1 MGELVDLQ
9 AVEKWFRL
17 LAVILPL
24 LGIAIGA
31 ALQFRSR
38 RPGALVT
45 GILIGLL
52 GPANWLL
59 WRIYNR
65 IEDHYG
71 LDSVKAMLINL
82 ALFAVLG
89 ITIGLIYRFS
99 RRPQPQPAGPERL
112 NT

>member
-1 MGELVDLQ
+1 MGELIDLQ
-9 AVEKWFRL
+9 AVEKWFGI
-17 LAVILPL
+17 LAVLAPIV
-24 LGIAIGA
+24 GIGIGTAI
-31 ALQFRSR
+31 QFRSR

-59 WRIYNR
+59 WHIYNR

-82 ALFAVLG
+82 ALFAALG
-89 ITIGLIYRFS
+89 IAVGLVFRFT
-99 RRPQPQPAGPERL
+99 RRSQPQSGRPEHL

>member
-1 MGELVDLQ
+1 MGELIDLQ
-9 AVEKWFRL
+9 AVEKWFGI
-17 LAVILPL
+17 LAMLAPIA
-24 LGIAIGA
+24 GIAIGA

-38 RPGALVT
+38 RSGALVT
-45 GILIGLL
+45 GLLIGAL

-59 WRIYNR
+59 WHVYNR

-82 ALFAVLG
+82 ALFAALG
-89 ITIGLIYRFS
+89 IAVGLIYRFS
-99 RRPQPQPAGPERL
+99 RRPQRQPAGPERL